1 MKGGTKNNISVFG
14 STGFIGSNFSRLYS
28 DEVEEIGRTSRTPET
43 DNILYLISTNHNYNV
58 FTDPFLDINT
68 NLTTLIEVLENCK
81 DNRELVF
88 NFVSSW
94 FVYGETDKMPPD
106 EGSVCNPLGFYS
118 ITKRTA
124 EQLLISYC
132 KTFGINYRILRLCN
146 VYGETDNSVSKKRNA
161 MQYLIGELIHNRNIE
176 LYDGGENVRDFMH
189 VEDASRA
196 LKLCI
201 DSAPLNEIVNIG
213 SGTPYKFKDIMLY
226 AKNATGS
233 TASLFSRTAPE
244 FHKTVQVKDMYLNVT
259 KLRKMGFAQKYTI
272 WEGLDILINHL
283 TKEKALK

>member
-1 MKGGTKNNISVFG
+1 VKGGTKNNISVFG

-244 FHKTVQVKDMYLNVT
+244 FHKTVQVKDMYLDVT